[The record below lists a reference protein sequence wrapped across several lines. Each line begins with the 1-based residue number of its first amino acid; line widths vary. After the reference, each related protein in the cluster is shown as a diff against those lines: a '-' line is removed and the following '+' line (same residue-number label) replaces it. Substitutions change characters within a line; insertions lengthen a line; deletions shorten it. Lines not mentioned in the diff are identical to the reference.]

1 MPFKSEKQRRYM
13 HANLPKIAK
22 RWEKDYASGGIA
34 RLGFA
39 NGNEVSFPYLNQM
52 PRVRSGIPRY
62 GLSVSQTHGYDP
74 AFGMLTSQNRY
85 DKDMLP
91 IGSTQYQYDADKQ
104 IPGLSY
110 PGIQQNNMLTNMQSM
125 SPLALSVMTGQHQPG
140 ISPHYGGY
148 NPIDPFGNIQM
159 GLEKDDIRSGAQVQ
173 KQPAWYNRMFNKVG
187 QGITGLTNKMGDMFS
202 NKKNLAGNLIG
213 MAMGIPGLGAMLG
226 SIRPDTPY
234 ERFQKQ
240 MFSDM
245 YGGYDFGNKDP
256 FGKNVRS
263 LFGDYDVRE
272 QFDKLA
278 GSKLGEKYG
287 YEAAMAD
294 GVVTDEELEEMK
306 EKGLKGFQLERFQ
319 ALAAS
324 KKRAKDFFDK
334 KKTEKFLTDRMKDGS
349 FDTPSGKTPTY
360 TGGAGQGEKGSWT
373 PGGTYSGGSKGSI
386 GSSLHGGSTY
396 SGGYQQS
403 KGSHHFA
410 QGGIVSLWRK

>member
-1 MPFKSEKQRRYM
+1 M

-34 RLGFA
+34 RLGFY
-39 NGNEVSFPYLNQM
+39 NGNTVAPF
-52 PRVRSGIPRY
+52 
-62 GLSVSQTHGYDP
+62 
-74 AFGMLTSQNRY
+74 
-85 DKDMLP
+85 
-91 IGSTQYQYDADKQ
+91 
-104 IPGLSY
+104 

-140 ISPHYGGY
+140 ISPHRGGY
-148 NPIDPFGNIQM
+148 NPIDPYGNIQM

-187 QGITGLTNKMGDMFS
+187 QGITGLTNKVGQGITGLTNKMGGMFTGG
-202 NKKNLAGNLIG
+202 KNLGANIIG

-263 LFGDYDVRE
+263 IFGNYDVTE
-272 QFDKLA
+272 QFDDLA

-294 GVVTDEELEEMK
+294 GVVTDEELEEMQ

-319 ALAAS
+319 ALAAAN
-324 KKRAKDFFDK
+324 KKAKDWKDK

-349 FDTPSGKTPTY
+349 FDKTSTY
-360 TGGAGQGEKGSWT
+360 KGT
-373 PGGTYSGGSKGSI
+373 PGGNTGSGSFKNFDNTGKTYGP
-386 GSSLHGGSTY
+386 HGGSY
-396 SGGYQQS
+396 SSNRPNKSGNSGHTNPGR
-403 KGSHHFA
+403 GSYGPHFA